1 MRSEV
6 GPSASVRNIQAQ
18 PEERTGHGRSCA
30 WRAKVHSGFAHKTTL
45 HSAHSGG
52 GSGGKFDHERIS
64 VRDVSKKAGNAAA
77 EIEAGVS
84 EAAAE
89 GTG

>member
-1 MRSEV
+1 M
-6 GPSASVRNIQAQ
+6 
-18 PEERTGHGRSCA
+18 
-30 WRAKVHSGFAHKTTL
+30 
-45 HSAHSGG
+45 HSANGGG